1 MSGVCVIGNL
11 TWDRLIE
18 IPTFPLPNRDYLTI
32 DDATHAG
39 GAGGNVAAGLALLGV
54 PAAMVAAVG
63 RDQRGEDLTVDLE
76 RYGVDVS
83 LLQRAELP
91 TSEFLCLI
99 DPDGNRSFLL
109 DAEEAAFSVKA
120 PTALRD
126 DAGCAFVGCQV
137 DLAREVLER
146 ASLPRERVF
155 ANIGFWIAAGELEP
169 EEAEILNEIEC
180 LFLNNDEFE
189 ELSDPV
195 RRMITSPDFL
205 IGGRQVIIT
214 GGAAEAVVLS
224 DSDSTALAPA
234 PPPRV
239 VNTLGCGDGFMAGYL
254 AGHLAGEGIERCL
267 TLAHECA
274 GRVAGSRKERWPEQF
289 EGISVVQSSK

>member
-1 MSGVCVIGNL
+1 MSSVCVIGNL
-11 TWDRLIE
+11 TWDRLVEVPVI
-18 IPTFPLPNRDYLTI
+18 PLPNRDYLTI

-54 PAAMVAAVG
+54 PAAMIAAVG
-63 RDQRGEDLTVDLE
+63 RDRRGDDLVDDLE

-83 LLQRAELP
+83 LLQRPDLP

-109 DAEEAAFSVKA
+109 DAEQAAFALEA
-120 PTALRD
+120 PPALPD
-126 DAGCAFVGCQV
+126 EAGCAFVGCQV
-137 DLAREVLER
+137 GLAREMLER
-146 ASLPRERVF
+146 EPIPRGRVF
-155 ANIGFWIAAGELEP
+155 ANIGFWIAAGELEA

-189 ELSDPV
+189 GLSDPV
-195 RRMITSPDFL
+195 RRKITSPDFL
-205 IGGRQVIIT
+205 TGGRQVVIT

-224 DSDSTALAPA
+224 ESNSTALAPA
-234 PPPRV
+234 PPPLV

-254 AGHLAGEGIERCL
+254 AGYLAGQDIELCL
-267 TLAHECA
+267 RLAHECA
-274 GRVAGSRKERWPEQF
+274 GRVAGSRQERWPEQF
-289 EGISVVQSSK
+289 DGIPAVASSE